1 MTAAGPG
8 HRRLRAKWWPKA
20 GSALALLLV
29 SAGCSA
35 QTHSPPAA
43 CDRSPPA
50 RSSPGAPAP
59 GVAPGGQ
66 PVSLGTLVAAT
77 AGTGPGVVPVRLPA
91 GKPLMTIRFACV
103 GAGPVALSDQHG
115 GPIMRTGGC
124 SPPCDLRDAV
134 PPLAERSPDPADGR
148 AGGPVVAQGLGGLG
162 APPGGGHVAAG

>member
-35 QTHSPPAA
+35 QTHSPPAVG
-43 CDRSPPA
+43 DRSPPA
-50 RSSPGAPAP
+50 RSSSGAPAP
-59 GVAPGGQ
+59 GAAPGGQ

-115 GPIMRTGGC
+115 GPIMSTGGC
-124 SPPCDLRDAV
+124 SPHAIYGTRFRLSPSDRQIRLTVGPAV
-134 PPLAERSPDPADGR
+134 RWWLK
-148 AGGPVVAQGLGGLG
+148 VWVA
-162 APPGGGHVAAG
+162 